1 MSAKNGFKKGIDK
14 SSCLGPEFTA
24 NVELWTFDFNL
35 RIVQVPVDP
44 VWSHGAG

>member
-1 MSAKNGFKKGIDK
+1 MSTKNALKKGIDK

-24 NVELWTFDFNL
+24 NVELWMFDFNL
-35 RIVQVPVDP
+35 RIVQVPADR